1 MTAAARRRPATADV
15 VVVALLVAAFALPLR
30 GMLRSQGPPME
41 EGFMLVFP
49 ERFLA
54 GDVPN
59 RDFLHLYGPGSVWAL
74 AGWYRLLG
82 VTLVAERLF
91 GLLQQIGVVVGVY
104 GVARAWN
111 RPLAL
116 WCALVSVMLVVPPI
130 GLVALAWT
138 GGVALGIC
146 GLAAVLHARRLAAA
160 APRAAGRWAV
170 LGGTLAGAALLWRLD
185 LVVAVGAGLAA
196 ALWGAPRPVRARA
209 VVAAGVTASAYV
221 IHLVMAGPWTVFRG
235 MVLDPVVY
243 LRGGRRL
250 PIPPPWDRLDGYL
263 QIVGT
268 TKRYR
273 WALPAPEIPA
283 QVGLWFFLLLVTA
296 ATGLAVGIWAVR
308 AEPDRFH
315 SRALLAVALF
325 SAGLVPQA
333 VQRADSTHL
342 AWVSCVPMALA
353 PVILVELTRRLR
365 PHTDAVRA
373 GWVAGGAVGL
383 LFLFVLP
390 HYTVAT
396 YTDFV
401 FQTFG
406 YQRQAFEIRR
416 GERVFYYGRA
426 DVAEAA
432 NALLA
437 DVPRVT
443 RPGQRL
449 IVAPRDMR
457 KTPYSDA
464 HLYYLLP
471 ELRPG
476 TYYIEMDPG
485 VANAPD
491 SRLPDELVAADVVIL
506 SDVWS
511 NWDEPNASRR
521 FGPDRPN
528 RVLRAHHCRV
538 RTYGGLYELWLRRR
552 DGETCARL
560 RARVEARLRPPVR
573 AAAPTRA

>member
-1 MTAAARRRPATADV
+1 MTVTAAGTGRRRIRGADLATLAV
-15 VVVALLVAAFALPLR
+15 LVAAFALPLR

-59 RDFLHLYGPGSVWAL
+59 RDFLHLYGPGSVWVL

-82 VTLVAERLF
+82 VTLWSERLF
-91 GLLQQIGVVVGVY
+91 GLLQQIGVVVGVW
-104 GVARAWN
+104 GIARFWN
-111 RPLAL
+111 RALAT
-116 WCALVSVMLVVPPI
+116 WCALVSVMLVVPPL

-146 GLAAVLHARRLAAA
+146 GLAAVLQARRLGDGR
-160 APRAAGRWAV
+160 RARRWAV
-170 LGGTLAGAALLWRLD
+170 LGGIALGAALLYRLD
-185 LVVAVGAGLAA
+185 LVVAVGLGAAA
-196 ALWGAPRPVRARA
+196 ALWGAPSALRRRVL
-209 VVAAGVTASAYV
+209 VAGGATGALYLV
-221 IHLVMAGPWTVFRG
+221 HLVMAGPLTVFRG

-250 PIPPPWDRLDGYL
+250 PVPPPWDRLDGYL

-273 WALPAPEIPA
+273 WALPSPDVPA
-283 QVGLWFFLLLVTA
+283 QLTLWFFLLLASVA
-296 ATGLAVGIWAVR
+296 VLVGVGIWAVR
-308 AEPDRFH
+308 AEPGRLH
-315 SRALLAVALF
+315 SRVLLAAALF
-325 SAGLVPQA
+325 SLGLVPQA

-342 AWVSCVPMALA
+342 AWVSCVPMALL
-353 PVILVELTRRLR
+353 PVGIVELTRRLR
-365 PHTDAVRA
+365 PGADPLRA
-373 GWVAGGAVGL
+373 SWAAGAAVGA
-383 LFLFVLP
+383 LFLLVLP

-396 YTDFV
+396 WTDFV

-406 YQRQAFEIRR
+406 RQRQAFEIRR
-416 GERVFYYGRA
+416 GNRVFYYGRS
-426 DVAEAA
+426 DVADAN

-437 DVPRVT
+437 EVPRFV
-443 RPGQRL
+443 RRGQRL
-449 IVAPRDMR
+449 IVAPLDMR

-491 SRLPDELVAADVVIL
+491 SRLAGEVARADVVIL

-511 NWDEPNASRR
+511 NWDEPNDSRR
-521 FGPDRPN
+521 VGPDRPN
-528 RVLRAHHCRV
+528 RVLRARHCRV
-538 RTYGGLYELWLRRR
+538 RTYGDGLYEVWLRRR
-552 DGETCARL
+552 PGERCAAV
-560 RARVEARLRPPVR
+560 RARVDARLAARPG
-573 AAAPTRA
+573 